1 MLPDAE
7 SRLTARD
14 DLATTVLANNRAAG
28 RKVAVA
34 ESCTGGMVSAA
45 LTDIAGS
52 SDVFSAGFITYS
64 GHAKQNQLG
73 VSSEIIETFGEVS
86 LATAWAMA
94 AGALENSDADV
105 AVAITGIAG
114 PGGGS
119 EKKPVGQ
126 VVFARAL
133 RGQNSD
139 DYFTQRVKFE
149 STDRAAIRHHAT
161 LFCARPASARQGR
174 AAAVGGHRAPRPVK
188 FLRARFERGDHLAQR
203 LVEHLSG

>member
-1 MLPDAE
+1 VPSNDE
-7 SRLTARD
+7 TRLAARD
-14 DLATTVLANNRAAG
+14 DLATSVLANNRAAG
-28 RKVAVA
+28 RRVAVA

-64 GHAKQNQLG
+64 GHAKQSQLD
-73 VSSEIIETFGEVS
+73 VSSEILETLGEVS

-94 AGALENSDADV
+94 AGALTNSDADV

-119 EKKPVGQ
+119 EKKPVGM

-133 RGQNSD
+133 RGQDPD
-139 DYFTQRVKFE
+139 DYFSQRVQFE

-161 LFCARPASARQGR
+161 LFALDLLQPDKDSLRPSEDITLP
-174 AAAVGGHRAPRPVK
+174 AP
-188 FLRARFERGDHLAQR
+188 
-203 LVEHLSG
+203 

>member
-1 MLPDAE
+1 LLSDAE
-7 SRLTARD
+7 TRLAARD
-14 DLATTVLANNRAAG
+14 DLATAVLAKNRAAG

-34 ESCTGGMVSAA
+34 ESCTGGMVSVA

-52 SDVFSAGFITYS
+52 SDVFSAGFVTYS
-64 GHAKQNQLG
+64 GHAKQSQLD
-73 VSSEIIETFGEVS
+73 VSSEILETFGEVS

-133 RGQNSD
+133 RGQDPD
-139 DYFTQRVKFE
+139 DYFSQRVQFE

-161 LFCARPASARQGR
+161 LFALDLLQPERDELRPSEDIALP
-174 AAAVGGHRAPRPVK
+174 AP
-188 FLRARFERGDHLAQR
+188 
-203 LVEHLSG
+203 

>member
-1 MLPDAE
+1 MPSKDKPRQ
-7 SRLTARD
+7 SAREAA
-14 DLATTVLANNRAAG
+14 ATSVLAANRAAG

-52 SDVFSAGFITYS
+52 SDVFSAGFVTYS
-64 GHAKQNQLG
+64 GHAKQTQLD
-73 VSSEIIETFGEVS
+73 VSSEILETFGEVS

-94 AGALENSDADV
+94 AGVLANSDADV

-133 RGQNSD
+133 RGQDPD
-139 DYFTQRVKFE
+139 DYFTQRVQFE

-161 LFCARPASARQGR
+161 LFALELLQPGKDSLRPSED
-174 AAAVGGHRAPRPVK
+174 VTLPAP
-188 FLRARFERGDHLAQR
+188 
-203 LVEHLSG
+203 

>member
-1 MLPDAE
+1 LQSVE
-7 SRLTARD
+7 ETRLAARD
-14 DLATTVLANNRAAG
+14 DLAAAVLAANRAAG
-28 RKVAVA
+28 RRIAVA

-52 SDVFSAGFITYS
+52 SDVFSAGFVTYS
-64 GHAKQNQLG
+64 GHAKQAQLD
-73 VSSEIIETFGEVS
+73 VSSEILETFGEVS

-94 AGALENSDADV
+94 AGVLANSDADV

-133 RGQNSD
+133 RGQDPD
-139 DYFTQRVKFE
+139 DYFTQRVQFE
-149 STDRAAIRHHAT
+149 GADRAAIRHAAT
-161 LFCARPASARQGR
+161 LFALELLQPDKDSLRPSEDIALP
-174 AAAVGGHRAPRPVK
+174 AP
-188 FLRARFERGDHLAQR
+188 
-203 LVEHLSG
+203 

>member
-1 MLPDAE
+1 MQSVEKA
-7 SRLTARD
+7 RLAARD
-14 DLATTVLANNRAAG
+14 ERATRVLANNRAAG
-28 RKVAVA
+28 RRVAVA
-34 ESCTGGMVSAA
+34 ESCTGGMVSVA

-52 SDVFSAGFITYS
+52 SDVFSAGFVTYS
-64 GHAKQNQLG
+64 AHAKQSQLD

-94 AGALENSDADV
+94 AGALANSDADV

-133 RGQNSD
+133 RGQDPD
-139 DYFTQRVKFE
+139 DYFTQRVQFE
-149 STDRAAIRHHAT
+149 STDRAAIRQAAT
-161 LFCARPASARQGR
+161 LFALDLLQPEKDVLRPSEDIALP
-174 AAAVGGHRAPRPVK
+174 AP
-188 FLRARFERGDHLAQR
+188 
-203 LVEHLSG
+203 

>member
-1 MLPDAE
+1 MLPDPE
-7 SRLTARD
+7 SRLFARD
-14 DLATTVLANNRAAG
+14 ELATSVLANNRAAG

-64 GHAKQNQLG
+64 GHAKQSQLD
-73 VSSEIIETFGEVS
+73 VSSEILETFGEVS

-94 AGALENSDADV
+94 SGALANSDADI

-119 EKKPVGQ
+119 EKKPVGL

-133 RGQNSD
+133 RGQDPD
-139 DYFTQRVKFE
+139 DYFTQRVQFE

-161 LFCARPASARQGR
+161 LFALDLLQPERDALRPSEDIALP
-174 AAAVGGHRAPRPVK
+174 AP
-188 FLRARFERGDHLAQR
+188 
-203 LVEHLSG
+203 

>member
-1 MLPDAE
+1 MSSDVETRQIARE
-7 SRLTARD
+7 ETA
-14 DLATTVLANNRAAG
+14 TSVLAANRAAG
-28 RKVAVA
+28 RRVAVA

-64 GHAKQNQLG
+64 ADAKKRQLG
-73 VSSEIIETFGEVS
+73 VSGEIIETFGEVS

-133 RGQNSD
+133 RGQDPD
-139 DYFTQRVKFE
+139 DYFTQRVQFG
-149 STDRAAIRHHAT
+149 STDRAAIRHAAT
-161 LFCARPASARQGR
+161 LFALDLLQPARDDLRPSEDIALPA
-174 AAAVGGHRAPRPVK
+174 
-188 FLRARFERGDHLAQR
+188 
-203 LVEHLSG
+203 

>member
-1 MLPDAE
+1 MLPDDE

-14 DLATTVLANNRAAG
+14 DLATSVLANNRAAG

-64 GHAKQNQLG
+64 GHAKQTQLD

-94 AGALENSDADV
+94 AGALANSDADV

-133 RGQNSD
+133 RGQDPD
-139 DYFTQRVKFE
+139 DYFTQRVQFE
-149 STDRAAIRHHAT
+149 STDRATIRHHAT
-161 LFCARPASARQGR
+161 LFALDLLQPDKDELRPSEDIALP
-174 AAAVGGHRAPRPVK
+174 AP
-188 FLRARFERGDHLAQR
+188 
-203 LVEHLSG
+203 

>member
-1 MLPDAE
+1 MLSDAE
-7 SRLTARD
+7 TRLAARD
-14 DLATTVLANNRAAG
+14 DLATTVLENNRAQG

-34 ESCTGGMVSAA
+34 ESCTGGMVSVA

-52 SDVFSAGFITYS
+52 SDVFSAGFVTYS
-64 GHAKQNQLG
+64 GHAKQSQLD
-73 VSSEIIETFGEVS
+73 VSSEILETFGEVS

-94 AGALENSDADV
+94 AGALANSDADV

-133 RGQNSD
+133 RGQDPD
-139 DYFTQRVKFE
+139 DYFTQRVQFD

-161 LFCARPASARQGR
+161 LFALDLLQPDKDELRPSEDITLP
-174 AAAVGGHRAPRPVK
+174 AP
-188 FLRARFERGDHLAQR
+188 
-203 LVEHLSG
+203 

>member
-1 MLPDAE
+1 MSSTVETRQIEREKAATSVLDA
-7 SRLTARD
+7 
-14 DLATTVLANNRAAG
+14 NRAAH
-28 RKVAVA
+28 RTLAVA

-45 LTDIAGS
+45 LTDIPGS

-64 GHAKQNQLG
+64 ANAKQSQLD
-73 VSSEIIETFGEVS
+73 VSSEILETFGQVS

-94 AGALENSDADV
+94 AGALANSDADV

-133 RGQNSD
+133 RGQDTD
-139 DYFTQRVKFE
+139 DYFTQRIQFD
-149 STDRAAIRHHAT
+149 SDDRAAIRHAAT
-161 LFCARPASARQGR
+161 MFALDLFQPERDSLRPSEDIALP
-174 AAAVGGHRAPRPVK
+174 AP
-188 FLRARFERGDHLAQR
+188 
-203 LVEHLSG
+203 

>member
-1 MLPDAE
+1 MPSKKPTRE
-7 SRLTARD
+7 SARAVAATSVLTA
-14 DLATTVLANNRAAG
+14 NRAVA

-34 ESCTGGMVSAA
+34 ESCTGGMVCAA

-64 GHAKQNQLG
+64 GAAKQAQLD
-73 VSSEIIETFGEVS
+73 VSSEILETFGEVS
-86 LATAWAMA
+86 LATAWAMV
-94 AGALENSDADV
+94 AGALANSDADV

-133 RGQNSD
+133 RGQDPD
-139 DYFTQRVKFE
+139 DYFTQRVQFE

-161 LFCARPASARQGR
+161 LFALDLLQPDKDSLRPSEDISLP
-174 AAAVGGHRAPRPVK
+174 AP
-188 FLRARFERGDHLAQR
+188 
-203 LVEHLSG
+203 

>member
-1 MLPDAE
+1 MQSVEKA
-7 SRLTARD
+7 RLAARD
-14 DLATTVLANNRAAG
+14 ELATSVLANNRAVG

-34 ESCTGGMVSAA
+34 ESCTGGMVSVA

-52 SDVFSAGFITYS
+52 SDVFSGGFITYS
-64 GHAKQNQLG
+64 AHAKQTQLD

-94 AGALENSDADV
+94 AGALANSDADV

-119 EKKPVGQ
+119 EKKPVGL

-133 RGQNSD
+133 RGQDPD
-139 DYFTQRVKFE
+139 DYFTQRVQFE
-149 STDRAAIRHHAT
+149 DGDRASIRQAAT
-161 LFCARPASARQGR
+161 LFALDLLQPEKDGLRPSEDIALP
-174 AAAVGGHRAPRPVK
+174 AP
-188 FLRARFERGDHLAQR
+188 
-203 LVEHLSG
+203 

>member
-1 MLPDAE
+1 MLPDPE
-7 SRLTARD
+7 SRLFARD
-14 DLATTVLANNRAAG
+14 ELATSVLANNRAAG

-64 GHAKQNQLG
+64 GHAKQSQLD
-73 VSSEIIETFGEVS
+73 VSSEILETFGEVS

-94 AGALENSDADV
+94 SGALANSDADI

-119 EKKPVGQ
+119 EKKPVGL

-133 RGQNSD
+133 RGQDPD
-139 DYFTQRVKFE
+139 DYFTQRVQFE
-149 STDRAAIRHHAT
+149 STDRAAIRHAAT
-161 LFCARPASARQGR
+161 LFALDLLQPGRDALRPSEDIALP
-174 AAAVGGHRAPRPVK
+174 AP
-188 FLRARFERGDHLAQR
+188 
-203 LVEHLSG
+203 

>member
-1 MLPDAE
+1 MPTDAE

-14 DLATTVLANNRAAG
+14 ELATSVLSGNRAVG
-28 RKVAVA
+28 RKIAVA

-64 GHAKQNQLG
+64 AHAKRAQLD

-94 AGALENSDADV
+94 AGALANSDADV

-133 RGQNSD
+133 REQDPD
-139 DYFTQRVKFE
+139 DYFTQRVQFE
-149 STDRAAIRHHAT
+149 STDRAAIRQAAT
-161 LFCARPASARQGR
+161 LFALDLLQPDKDELRPSEDITL
-174 AAAVGGHRAPRPVK
+174 AAP
-188 FLRARFERGDHLAQR
+188 
-203 LVEHLSG
+203 

>member
-1 MLPDAE
+1 MQSADDT
-7 SRLTARD
+7 RLTARD
-14 DLATTVLANNRAAG
+14 DLATIVLANNRAAG
-28 RKVAVA
+28 RKLAVA
-34 ESCTGGMVSAA
+34 ESCTGGMVSVA

-64 GHAKQNQLG
+64 GHAKQSQLD
-73 VSSEIIETFGEVS
+73 VSSEILETFGEVS

-94 AGALENSDADV
+94 AGALTNSDADV

-133 RGQNSD
+133 RGQNPD
-139 DYFTQRVKFE
+139 DYFTQRVQFDSK
-149 STDRAAIRHHAT
+149 DRGAIRHAAT
-161 LFCARPASARQGR
+161 LFALELLQPDKDALRPSEDVALP
-174 AAAVGGHRAPRPVK
+174 AP
-188 FLRARFERGDHLAQR
+188 
-203 LVEHLSG
+203 

>member
-1 MLPDAE
+1 MPSDAE
-7 SRLTARD
+7 TRLVERD
-14 DLATTVLANNRAAG
+14 TLATTVLATNRAAG

-64 GHAKQNQLG
+64 AHAKRTQLD

-94 AGALENSDADV
+94 AGALANSDADV

-119 EKKPVGQ
+119 EKKPVGM
-126 VVFARAL
+126 VVFSRAL
-133 RGQNSD
+133 RGQDPD
-139 DYFTQRVKFE
+139 DYFTQRVQFE
-149 STDRAAIRHHAT
+149 STDRAAIRHAAT
-161 LFCARPASARQGR
+161 LFALDLLQPARDELRPSEDIALPA
-174 AAAVGGHRAPRPVK
+174 P
-188 FLRARFERGDHLAQR
+188 
-203 LVEHLSG
+203 